1 MFSSVVF
8 EQKLFS
14 KERMFIVRACMYVVY
29 TFAWMVIFVSLGET
43 LKKSLIWIITKI
55 CLYG

>member
-1 MFSSVVF
+1 M
-8 EQKLFS
+8 
-14 KERMFIVRACMYVVY
+14 VY